1 MVPLTRALPLTP
13 PRPSHRAPLTEIP
26 PQVWSSCVILFSQ
39 ILYSSVMTAQYTRY
53 LATLVCRPTPVP
65 ASPRGASTWT
75 NFLCGIEHFRTTTD
89 APAKSLRLDRGALW
103 RLCYP
108 VALSFFCLFV
118 CVPGYDATCTC
129 TLCAGLFVRAV
140 HEEFTRGAWFHRPIS
155 RRLLLT
161 VLCLFGALS
170 IVLLFALGYTTGLI
184 VTNRGLESSRQL
196 VDREDATLLDALVDA
211 GNSSSAFDDAGII
224 DNFIYDAEISNP
236 DVVQY
241 LQWTVH
247 SYPRKMSAVWFLFF
261 LAPFMLA
268 NVPESAPTLLVLE
281 ATHTS
286 TTSIAAIN
294 LCCISIVL
302 ARQPFVLLRSNNAAS
317 VAYMLLSPALTWL
330 IIKKLIQYQRQ
341 RVLYIPLCVLVL
353 VTFAKHC
360 IQHKALAGERF
371 FSDLSVV
378 CGVLITSYALASAL
392 FYRLEGNAVRN
403 GWGQARDTHV
413 ELGGRGGLD
422 EEDDEDGEEDE
433 DGDGGGGGG
442 GGAGKFSIAGEVQ
455 DVLESAKRD
464 LRLAERIVQ
473 ASIAE
478 GDEEGEVD
486 VEAVEG
492 VSDRAEVARRGD

>member
-1 MVPLTRALPLTP
+1 M
-13 PRPSHRAPLTEIP
+13 
-26 PQVWSSCVILFSQ
+26 
-39 ILYSSVMTAQYTRY
+39 LYSTVTTAQYTRY
-53 LATLVCRPTPVP
+53 LATLVCRAAPVP
-65 ASPRGASTWT
+65 ASPRASTWT
-75 NFLCGIEHFRTTTD
+75 SFLCGIEHFRALSDSPT
-89 APAKSLRLDRGALW
+89 KSLRLDRGALW

-108 VALSFFCLFV
+108 VAMSFFCLFV
-118 CVPGYDATCTC
+118 CIPGYDATCTC
-129 TLCAGLFVRAV
+129 TLCAGFFLRVV
-140 HEEFTRGAWFHRPIS
+140 HEELVRGAWFHRPIS

-184 VTNRGLESSRQL
+184 VTNRGLESSRLL
-196 VDREDATLLDALVDA
+196 VDREDSTLLDALVDA

-247 SYPRKMSAVWFLFF
+247 SYPRKMALVWFLFF

-268 NVPESAPTLLVLE
+268 NVPQSAPTLLVLE

-302 ARQPFVLLRSNNAAS
+302 SRQPFVLLRSSNSAS

-378 CGVLITSYALASAL
+378 CGVLITTYAIASAL

-403 GWGQARDTHV
+403 GWGQAHDTHV
-413 ELGGRGGLD
+413 EL
-422 EEDDEDGEEDE
+422 EPEDDDD
-433 DGDGGGGGG
+433 DDDDDDDN
-442 GGAGKFSIAGEVQ
+442 GAKFSITGEVQ
-455 DVLESAKRD
+455 DVLDNAKRD
-464 LRLAERIVQ
+464 LKLAERIVQ

-478 GDEEGEVD
+478 GVDEEGD
-486 VEAVEG
+486 DDGEAVTARKRDAAGGKKTLAAGSSIQATKDCRVEEG
-492 VSDRAEVARRGD
+492 EGTEMARRGPQGDIV